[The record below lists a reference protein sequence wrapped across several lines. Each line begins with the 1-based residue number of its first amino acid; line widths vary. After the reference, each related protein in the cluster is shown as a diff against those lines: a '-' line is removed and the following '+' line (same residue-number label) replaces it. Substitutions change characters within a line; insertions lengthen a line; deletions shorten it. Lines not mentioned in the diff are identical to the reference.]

1 MELILAALI
10 AGATAA
16 AKDTAGAAV
25 KDAYGAL
32 KDLIKKK
39 FAANEKAQEVLKD
52 YEEDPETYGKPLEKQ
67 LNTLKPDE
75 RDEINQFAEKL
86 NQVLKTNELAG
97 SQPKFGGTFTAE
109 KQVIQQGKKNVIDNI
124 SL

>member
-16 AKDTAGAAV
+16 AKDTAGVAV
-25 KDAYGAL
+25 KDAYEGL
-32 KDLIKKK
+32 KKLIKQK

-67 LNTLKPDE
+67 LNTLEPND
-75 RDEINQFAEKL
+75 RDEIAQFAEKL
-86 NQVLKTNELAG
+86 NQMLKENELTS

-109 KQVIQQGKKNVIDNI
+109 KQVIQQGENNTMGDI
-124 SL
+124 SF